1 MDQTQIIIEYTF
13 NRTRVKKGNIY
24 IRDSSKGCWGV
35 VNMVILFDQDNL
47 PNEIYEV
54 IFATTQ
60 QVIVGRVLINH
71 MKDNSG
77 ELSKSKMSKFAI
89 MLNDGK
95 VVTEI
100 QEEPFKGKKVKLSYN
115 KRQFYDRI
123 LTPLRS
129 MGLVQY
135 DLYKKTY
142 RLSDGFKGVLVKVG
156 DMWNEELTKKA
167 LPVKFAE

>member
-1 MDQTQIIIEYTF
+1 
-13 NRTRVKKGNIY
+13 V
-24 IRDSSKGCWGV
+24 
-35 VNMVILFDQDNL
+35 VILFDQDNL
-47 PNEIYEV
+47 PSEIFEV

-60 QVIVGRVLINH
+60 QVIVGRVLVNH
-71 MKDNSG
+71 MKENGG

-135 DLYKKTY
+135 DLYRKTY
-142 RLSDGFKGVLVKVG
+142 RLSDAFKKVLMKVG
-156 DMWNEELTKKA
+156 DLWGEELARKP
-167 LPVKFAE
+167 LPVKFSE